1 MNKLITSNSLPALF
15 LITSALT
22 ATWMFPVQAAEPVA
36 TVQDWPMWSGPT
48 SNWLA
53 SPDEKSLIADLN
65 QAKLLWTSE
74 DKACGGVRGQSR
86 RYGGR
91 VGMKPSA
98 GGASPIVYRDKVYF
112 YFLEPKGAVSSNI
125 SYNHDPRVMAE
136 QFLADPELVSQ
147 GFNKEQFLDLW
158 RIEANDVVLCMDADT
173 GKTLWRKVFPDGLY
187 HDDWA
192 KPRNANNTPAAGA
205 GKIFFYSSMG
215 VLRALDAESGELVW
229 EAWNSEEK
237 QAQRQAVIDRG
248 HLQEK
253 RAPKAIMGPPVLFAD
268 GLAIFTHAVSK
279 NNYGREKSLVAFDGT
294 SGEQKWRV
302 DEVGPGQGAP
312 SLWFHDKV
320 SYIVAASQLGNV
332 TCVRVADGK
341 VMWKLTG
348 KAYNGHSITV
358 AGDYMVINEVGE
370 AKKYKSAQLG
380 AYKLTPEKAQ
390 HLWTLPPELHNSNAT
405 SPRIIYKDRVYVRR
419 ADVKPLPESIL
430 VLDLQTGKLLA
441 ETEVDHDINGC
452 QIIADDKIYYE
463 LDGNHNS
470 VSLINSYSADP
481 ADFRRLSQW
490 TMPNGPTNAYEIPM
504 ARPIVKG
511 KMYARH
517 NDGHI
522 RCYDVTAPQSDTKN

>member
-1 MNKLITSNSLPALF
+1 MKRTAPLVLALATMMIPAHAQV
-15 LITSALT
+15 S
-22 ATWMFPVQAAEPVA
+22 
-36 TVQDWPMWSGPT
+36 QDWPMWSGPT
-48 SNWLA
+48 ANWLA
-53 SPDEKSLIADLN
+53 SPDEKGLIADLN
-65 QAKLLWTSE
+65 QARLLWTSE

-136 QFLADPELVSQ
+136 EFLADPKLVSQ
-147 GFNKEQFLDLW
+147 GFNKEEFLNLW
-158 RIEANDVVLCMDADT
+158 RIEANDVVLCIDANT
-173 GKTLWRKVFPDGLY
+173 GKTLWKQVFPDGLY

-192 KPRNANNTPAAGA
+192 KPRNANNTPAAGD

-215 VLRALDAESGELVW
+215 VLRALDAETGELAW

-248 HLQEK
+248 HLQERK
-253 RAPKAIMGPPVLFAD
+253 APKAIMGPPVLFAD

-279 NNYGREKSLVAFDGT
+279 QNYGREKSLVAFDGA

-302 DEVGPGQGAP
+302 DNVGPGQGAP
-312 SLWFHDKV
+312 SLWFHDGV
-320 SYIVAASQLGNV
+320 TYIVAASQEGNV
-332 TCVRVADGK
+332 TCVRATDGV

-370 AKKYKSAQLG
+370 TKKYASAQLG
-380 AYKLTPEKAQ
+380 AYKLTPEAAQ
-390 HLWTLPPELHNSNAT
+390 HLWTLPPELRNSNAS
-405 SPRIIYKDRVYVRR
+405 SPRIIYNNRVYVRR
-419 ADVKPLPESIL
+419 VDVKPPIPSSEGVL
-430 VLDLQTGKLLA
+430 VLDLQTGEVLA
-441 ETEVDHDINGC
+441 ETAADHDVNGH

-463 LDGNHNS
+463 CDGNHNS
-470 VSLINSYSADP
+470 DPRVNTYSTDP

-490 TMPNGPTNAYEIPM
+490 TMPDSPTNAYEIPM
-504 ARPIVKG
+504 VRPIVNG
-511 KMYARH
+511 KMYVRH

-522 RCYDVTAPQSDTKN
+522 RCYDITVPQADLKE